1 MNIIFSDIDGTFQD
15 LGADIAQINIDAIDA
30 LQKHQDK
37 FVFVT
42 GRGLEMVEEMQEA
55 SEFT

>member
-1 MNIIFSDIDGTFQD
+1 MNIIFSDIYVVEV
-15 LGADIAQINIDAIDA
+15 

-55 SEFT
+55 SKFT